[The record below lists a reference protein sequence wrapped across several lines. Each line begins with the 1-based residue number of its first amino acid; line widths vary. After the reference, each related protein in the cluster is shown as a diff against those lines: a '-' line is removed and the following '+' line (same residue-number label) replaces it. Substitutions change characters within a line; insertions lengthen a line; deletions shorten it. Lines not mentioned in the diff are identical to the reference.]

1 MNTSLRANDTTQQ
14 PTVEHVRL
22 PQIKLQTFD
31 GNIDEWLSFR
41 DLYTSLIHCKADLP
55 DVEKFHYLKGCLAGE
70 AKALI
75 DPLSITR
82 ANYQIAWDTLTK
94 RYNDSKFLKRRQVQA
109 LFKLPSLTR
118 ESSAELQALLEGFER
133 VVQTLDQLIQPVDYK
148 DMLLLDI
155 LSTRLDNATRRA
167 WEEYSSTKENDTV
180 KDLTEFLQRR
190 VRVLGALHTKPTETK
205 AEFPLQFR
213 KVLNPPR
220 HSQNVTQNT
229 TEKCVA
235 CSESHLLYQCSAF
248 QRLTVSARDK
258 LFRTHSL
265 CRNCFER
272 GHRAL
277 DCPSKNVCRICK
289 ERHHTLVCS
298 RAESN
303 HAAKERVSKDS
314 GSTKD
319 VFTQAASTSVTQVSA
334 NVSGHRISSVLL
346 ATAVVLV
353 VDDQGFR
360 FPARALLD
368 SGSEC
373 NFMTV
378 GLAQKMKLK
387 CRRSDVAVC
396 GIGESTSRVK
406 QTTNTTIKSR
416 VSEFSHRIE
425 FLLLPKVTA
434 NLPTTNVSLAGW
446 KIPTGVELADPA
458 FFVSKAVDLVLG
470 IQHFFAFFN
479 TGNEVRLGENL
490 PMLTE
495 SVFGWVVSGAVD
507 NFQHSSVTSCNMA
520 VGLEELLCRFWS
532 CEEIGSPTN
541 YSPEELRCE
550 EQFAQTVERGSD
562 GRYTVS
568 LPKVEGALAKIGES
582 KDIAFRRLLGL
593 ERRLLKDVELR
604 QQYDQLMEEYLQL
617 GHMRKVE
624 TRSLEQVTRCFLPH
638 HPVVKQESTTTKV
651 RVVFDAS
658 CKTATGVSL
667 NDVLLTGP
675 VVQEDLRSIILRSRT
690 KQFMLVSDVEKMFRQ
705 IEINAADRPLQSI
718 LWRTDSSKNAKT
730 YELTTVTYG
739 TRPSPF
745 LATRTPKQLAM
756 DERTHFPLAARAVE
770 QDVYMDDVLTGVDNE
785 ETALNLRMQLE
796 EMLQRG
802 GFRLRKWASN
812 CPSALQGMSEDNL
825 ALIKTEGYQLE
836 PDPAVRT
843 FGLIWHPNTDV
854 FKFRFKVPD
863 LTEGETLTKRRVL
876 SIIATLFD
884 PLGMIGAVITT
895 AKVFMQLLWCLKDE
909 KDNRLGWDQPLPV
922 KVQGDWRYFHGQLL
936 LLNEL
941 VKSRCVIRPKAVSVE
956 LHVFSDASE
965 HAYGACAY
973 VRSID
978 TGGNVSVA
986 LLTSKSKVAPLQCQ
1000 SIPRLELCGAR
1011 MAAEL
1016 SKQVVEALKM
1026 DMEMT
1031 FWTDSTCVL
1040 RWINMD
1046 NVCC

>member
-1 MNTSLRANDTTQQ
+1 MPSTTSSNSKKSPALKTLQTKLKSYLHMFKDIGEFAQAFSVETTASQVTVRLEKLEELWEKVNDVIIEIEIHEDFTAEDETYIQQRSEFGNEYYKVKSVLLDKLKELEAINASLRANDTTQQ
-14 PTVEHVRL
+14 PTVEH
-22 PQIKLQTFD
+22 
-31 GNIDEWLSFR
+31 
-41 DLYTSLIHCKADLP
+41 
-55 DVEKFHYLKGCLAGE
+55 GCLAGE

-82 ANYQIAWDTLTK
+82 ANYQIAWDTITK

-109 LFKLPSLTR
+109 LFELPSLTR
-118 ESSAELQALLEGFER
+118 ESSAELQALLEGFEQ

-167 WEEYSSTKENDTV
+167 WEGYSSTKENDTV

-205 AEFPLQFR
+205 AEFSRQFR

-220 HSQNVTQNT
+220 HSHNVTQNT

-248 QRLTVSARDK
+248 QRLTVSVRDK
-258 LFRTHSL
+258 LIRTHSL
-265 CRNCFER
+265 CRNCFKR

-277 DCPSKNVCRICK
+277 DCPSKYVCRTCK
-289 ERHHTLVCS
+289 ERHHTLVCF

-303 HAAKERVSKDS
+303 HAAKERVGKDS
-314 GSTKD
+314 GTTKE
-319 VFTQAASTSVTQVSA
+319 ASTSVTQVSA

-353 VDDQGFR
+353 EDDQGFR

-387 CRRSDVAVC
+387 CRRFDVAVC

-416 VSEFSHRIE
+416 VSEFSRRME

-434 NLPTTNVSLAGW
+434 NLPTTNVNLAGW
-446 KIPTGVELADPA
+446 KIPTGVELANPA

-495 SVFGWVVSGAVD
+495 PVLGWVVSGAVD

-520 VGLEELLCRFWS
+520 V
-532 CEEIGSPTN
+532 
-541 YSPEELRCE
+541 
-550 EQFAQTVERGSD
+550 
-562 GRYTVS
+562 
-568 LPKVEGALAKIGES
+568 EGALAKIGES
-582 KDIAFRRLLGL
+582 RDIAFRRLLGL
-593 ERRLLKDVELR
+593 ERRLLKDTELR
-604 QQYDQLMEEYLQL
+604 QQYDQFMEEYLQL

-624 TRSLEQVTRCFLPH
+624 TRSLEQVTRCYLPH

-690 KQFMLVSDVEKMFRQ
+690 KQLMLVSDVEKMFRQ

-718 LWRTDSSKNAKT
+718 RWHTDSSKNAET

-739 TRPSPF
+739 TRPAPF
-745 LATRTPKQLAM
+745 LATRTFKQLAM
-756 DERTHFPLAARAVE
+756 DEQTHFPLAARAVE

-785 ETALNLRMQLE
+785 ETALNLGMQLE
-796 EMLQRG
+796 EMLEKG

-825 ALIKTEGYQLE
+825 ALIKTEGYQLD

-843 FGLIWHPNTDV
+843 LVLIWHPNTDV
-854 FKFRFKVPD
+854 LKFRFKIPD
-863 LTEGETLTKRRVL
+863 LIKGETLTKRKVL
-876 SIIATLFD
+876 STIATLFD
-884 PLGMIGAVITT
+884 PLGLIGAVITT

-909 KDNRLGWDQPLPV
+909 KDNRLGWDHPLPM

-936 LLNEL
+936 SLNEL
-941 VKSRCVIRPKAVSVE
+941 VISRCVIRPKAVSVK

-965 HAYGACAY
+965 RAYGACAY

-986 LLTSKSKVAPLQCQ
+986 LLTSKSKVALLQCQ

-1011 MAAEL
+1011 MAA
-1016 SKQVVEALKM
+1016 
-1026 DMEMT
+1026 
-1031 FWTDSTCVL
+1031 
-1040 RWINMD
+1040 
-1046 NVCC
+1046 